1 MPYLESVEEAQL
13 MYEQSKEDEE
23 EDDFEDIGAQLD
35 PENEQEL
42 ADAEEEGVL
51 EHPEYAH
58 LDPDQ
63 VEDHPD
69 EDGGEVRAFKSI
81 TIPDPDVLLDQARKL
96 DCQQKNVLR
105 MGITYCRDLVK
116 YKSNHCEKPTP
127 PLVMVHG
134 GAGAGKST
142 VIHLLSVMMQKILQ
156 QPGDD
161 PNYPYVLLTSY
172 TGAAAANING
182 QTLHSLFGFKFGNAF
197 ISLGD
202 KRRDEKRLTFQNLK
216 VLIIDEISMVSADL
230 LYNLDL
236 KLREITLRDELFGGI
251 SIFAFGDLF
260 QLQPV
265 NGHYVFQEPCN
276 EEHRVAFTLRN
287 VWQCF
292 KVVNLEENHRQGE
305 AKEFGDLLNRVRVGV
320 QTEEDLELLR
330 GRVIPEKECGQ
341 PQIFQGPD
349 DSNNVLDTKKDHL
362 SDDDPE
368 IPEKKCGHPQI
379 FQGPDKSNNVI
390 NTKKQ
395 TVEDL
400 EQIFQGPDESNNV
413 FNQKKD
419 HLSDDNPEIRLN
431 SALHI
436 YGKNAPVTARNNAVL
451 NDMPGELFT
460 IKARNMHRT
469 IKNWKPQTDNAGCVK
484 NTPFQSILKLKK
496 GAEVILT
503 LNVNTVDGLT
513 NGARGILL
521 GVEKKNGAVSKLIVE
536 FHNPD
541 HGREQRERNPCKR
554 FKQGTYIEPVLW
566 QYIEK
571 GLTAKVFQFPVRLA
585 ASITSH
591 KIQVGLYVQSYHK
604 KT

>member
-42 ADAEEEGVL
+42 GDAEEEGVL

-63 VEDHPD
+63 VEDHPN
-69 EDGGEVRAFKSI
+69 EDGGGVRAFKSI
-81 TIPDPDVLLDQARKL
+81 TIPDPDVLLNQARKL

-349 DSNNVLDTKKDHL
+349 DSNNVFNIKKDHL
-362 SDDDPE
+362 
-368 IPEKKCGHPQI
+368 CGQPQI
-379 FQGPDKSNNVI
+379 S
-390 NTKKQ
+390 
-395 TVEDL
+395 
-400 EQIFQGPDESNNV
+400 QGPDESNNV
-413 FNQKKD
+413 FNTKKD
-419 HLSDDNPEIRLN
+419 HLSDDNPEVRLS

-436 YGKNAPVTARNNAVL
+436 YGKNAPVTARNNEVL
-451 NDMPGELFT
+451 NGMPGELFT

-484 NTPFQSILKLKK
+484 NTPLQSILKLKK

-591 KIQVGLYVQSYHK
+591 KIQVGLYIHTK
-604 KT
+604 KTLTQL